1 MDMKE
6 GFQEVQDRVA
16 SAAERA
22 GRQPEEITI
31 VAVTKTWP
39 AEIVVA
45 AYKAG
50 MRHFGENRAE
60 ELDEKRPLVETELG
74 HNSSIH
80 WHAIGPLQSRKTKF
94 VAENADTFHALDR
107 LKIANR
113 LSNHLVEIGRER
125 ENSLQVF
132 IEVNVS
138 GESTK
143 AGLNCNHW
151 EDDESQREKLLSLAR
166 TTAELSGLIPVGLMT
181 MAPWQ
186 VKEDMIRR
194 VFQRTRRLSEWL
206 QGQLPDSNWTQL
218 SMGMSDDYEIA
229 IDEGATH
236 IRVGRA
242 IFGPRI
248 LE

>member
-6 GFQEVQDRVA
+6 GFGEVRDRVA
-16 SAAERA
+16 LAAKRA
-22 GRQPEEITI
+22 SRQPNEVTI

-45 AYKAG
+45 AYNAG

-60 ELDEKRPLVETELG
+60 ELDEKRPLVEAELG
-74 HNSSIH
+74 PKSGIH
-80 WHAIGPLQSRKTKF
+80 WHAIGALQSRKTKF

-113 LSNHLVEIGRER
+113 LSNHIM
-125 ENSLQVF
+125 ENEPDQEKALRVF

-138 GESTK
+138 GEASK
-143 AGLNCNHW
+143 AGLDCNQW
-151 EDDESQREKLLSLAR
+151 EDDETQREKLLNLAR
-166 TTAELSGLIPVGLMT
+166 TTAELPGLVPVGLMT

-186 VKEDMIRR
+186 VEESVIRR
-194 VFQRTRRLSEWL
+194 VFERTRRLSEWL
-206 QGQLPDSNWTQL
+206 QGQLPESEWTQL
-218 SMGMSDDYEIA
+218 SMGMSDDFEIA
-229 IDEGATH
+229 IEEGATH

>member
-1 MDMKE
+1 MKE
-6 GFQEVQDRVA
+6 GFKVVQDRVA
-16 SAAERA
+16 AAADRA

-39 AEIVVA
+39 AEIIVA
-45 AYKAG
+45 AYEAG

-60 ELDEKRPLVETELG
+60 EMAAKRPIVESELG
-74 HNSSIH
+74 LTTGIR
-80 WHAIGPLQSRKTKF
+80 WHAIGALQSRKTNF

-113 LSNHLVEIGRER
+113 LSNNLVEIGRDQD
-125 ENSLQVF
+125 NALQVF

-138 GESTK
+138 GESSK
-143 AGLNCNHW
+143 AGLDCNHW
-151 EDDESQREKLLSLAR
+151 EDDESQQERLLDLAR
-166 TTAELSGLIPVGLMT
+166 TTAELPGLVPVGLMT

-186 VKEDMIRR
+186 VNEDVIRR

-206 QGQLPDSNWTQL
+206 QKKLPETDWTQL
-218 SMGMSDDYEIA
+218 SMGMTDDYEIA
-229 IDEGATH
+229 IEEGATH

-248 LE
+248 YS

>member
-6 GFQEVQDRVA
+6 GFKVVQDRVV
-16 SAAERA
+16 AAAARV
-22 GRQPEEITI
+22 GRRPEEVTV

-45 AYKAG
+45 AYEAG
-50 MRHFGENRAE
+50 IRHFGENRAE
-60 ELDEKRPLVETELG
+60 ELAAKRPIVELELG
-74 HNSSIH
+74 HNSGII
-80 WHAIGPLQSRKTKF
+80 WHAIGALQSRKTNF

-113 LSNHLVEIGRER
+113 LSNHLVEIGRDQDKA
-125 ENSLQVF
+125 LQVF

-138 GESTK
+138 GESSK
-143 AGLNCNHW
+143 AGLDCNHW
-151 EDDESQREKLLSLAR
+151 EDDESQQKRLLDLAR
-166 TTAELSGLIPVGLMT
+166 TTAELPGLVPVGLMT

-186 VKEDMIRR
+186 VNEDVIRQ
-194 VFQRTRRLSEWL
+194 VFQRTRRLSVWL
-206 QGQLPDSNWTQL
+206 QNKLPEVEWTQL
-218 SMGMSDDYEIA
+218 SMGMTDDYEIA
-229 IDEGATH
+229 IEEGATH

-248 LE
+248 H

>member
-1 MDMKE
+1 MDMEE
-6 GFQEVQDRVA
+6 GFKEVQDRVA
-16 SAAERA
+16 MAAGRA

-45 AYKAG
+45 AYKIG

-60 ELDEKRPLVETELG
+60 ELDEKRPLVESELG
-74 HNSSIH
+74 HNSGIH

-94 VAENADTFHALDR
+94 VAENAGTFHALDR

-113 LSNHLVEIGRER
+113 LSNHIMELGPDR
-125 ENSLQVF
+125 ENALRVF

-138 GESTK
+138 GESSK
-143 AGLNCNHW
+143 AGLDCNQW
-151 EDDESQREKLLSLAR
+151 EDEGSQREKLLNLAR
-166 TTAELSGLIPVGLMT
+166 KTAELPGLKPVGLMT

-186 VKEDMIRR
+186 VKEDVIRR

-206 QGQLPDSNWTQL
+206 QDQLPDSEWTKL
-218 SMGMSDDYEIA
+218 SMGMTDDYEIA
-229 IDEGATH
+229 IEEGATH

-248 LE
+248 FE